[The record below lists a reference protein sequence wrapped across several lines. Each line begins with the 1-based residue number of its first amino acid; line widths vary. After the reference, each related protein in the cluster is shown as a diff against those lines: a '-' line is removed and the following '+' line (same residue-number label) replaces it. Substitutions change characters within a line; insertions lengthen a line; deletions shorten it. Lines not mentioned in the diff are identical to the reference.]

1 MKTLKTIAATMT
13 VIGMNALALAG
24 DARTTAGASS
34 NPFTGGGTA
43 TATAAHNA
51 PIGFAR
57 TDTRSGPINAA
68 RGVAVGVDR
77 DGITLSVSA
86 ALAPKLGPA
95 VAANFNM
102 TIDRDGDVSRSTGLA
117 VAKGPGTREVNVGG
131 ETHTGRFG
139 AGSSSIANA
148 KAPHGTVRVI
158 TRSRSN

>member
-1 MKTLKTIAATMT
+1 MKTLRTIAAAFTM
-13 VIGMNALALAG
+13 IGLNALAMAG

-43 TATAAHNA
+43 TATAAYDA

-57 TDTRSGPINAA
+57 TDTRTGPINAA
-68 RGVAVGVDR
+68 RGVAVGVDKE
-77 DGITLSVSA
+77 GLTLSVST

-95 VAANFNM
+95 VAANFNI
-102 TIDRDGDVSRSTGLA
+102 TIERDGDVSRSTGIA

-131 ETHTGRFG
+131 ETHTGRFS

-148 KAPHGTVRVI
+148 KAPRGTVRVI